1 MKHLV
6 RNKSTQAYLCADG
19 RWTMDYSVAVSFQDT
34 VSLVQATQALNRA
47 DLERV
52 LMICEQP
59 LDGYDVILPVGS
71 ESAN

>member
-1 MKHLV
+1 
-6 RNKSTQAYLCADG
+6 
-19 RWTMDYSVAVSFQDT
+19 MDYSVAVSFQDT